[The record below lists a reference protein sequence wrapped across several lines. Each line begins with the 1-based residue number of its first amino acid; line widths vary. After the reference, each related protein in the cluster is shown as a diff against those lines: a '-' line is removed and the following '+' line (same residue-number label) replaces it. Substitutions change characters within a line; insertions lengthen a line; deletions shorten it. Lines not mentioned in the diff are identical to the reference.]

1 MNEASALAAHTRDI
15 AYREARE
22 GDLRET
28 PGIWRAALNEL
39 YGRHNLP
46 QITAPATGEL
56 PLHRHF
62 LREDPQRFWVAEAK
76 GRVVGFGAGLVRADW
91 WYLAA
96 LFVLPE
102 TQGRG
107 IGRTLIGKARTGSPQ
122 VGRTATITD
131 ALQPVSNTLYAH
143 HGLLPWLPI
152 VGLVGRPSSVERS
165 ALPRG
170 DEVLPLDLELLAEVR
185 RIDESVTGLDRT
197 VDHAYLLSEEG
208 ARQGWVLCRKG
219 RPEGYVYVNDTG
231 LIGPAASTRAGDMA
245 LLVRF
250 ALATLGERNVESV
263 SAAVP
268 GPNAEAQRVLLQAGL
283 VFEACPGLLLAS
295 RPFGRFDRY
304 LIASY
309 GLM

>member
-1 MNEASALAAHTRDI
+1 MDDASAMADSIREI
-15 AYREARE
+15 VYREARDE
-22 GDLRET
+22 DLRET
-28 PGIWRAALNEL
+28 SGVWRAALNEL

-56 PLHRHF
+56 PLYRHF
-62 LREDPQRFWVAEAK
+62 LREDPQRFWVAEAQ
-76 GRVVGFGAGLVRADW
+76 GRVVGFGAGLVRGDW

-102 TQGRG
+102 AQGRG
-107 IGRTLIGKARTGSPQ
+107 VGRTLIGKARTGSPQ
-122 VGRTATITD
+122 AGWAATISD

-152 VGLVGRPSSVERS
+152 VGLVGKPSTVEKPS
-165 ALPRG
+165 LPRG
-170 DEVLPLDLELLAEVR
+170 TEALPLDPDLLADVR

-208 ARQGWVLCRKG
+208 ARRGWVLCRKG
-219 RPEGYVYVNDTG
+219 RPRGYVYVADSG
-231 LIGPAASTRAGDMA
+231 LIGPAASTPYGDMA
-245 LLVRF
+245 LLIRF
-250 ALATLGERNVESV
+250 ALATLGDRGVESV
-263 SAAVP
+263 YAAVP

-304 LIASY
+304 VIANY